1 MDLYKRYLNRVNSV
15 IQLSVIYFSISSSFI
30 QALDARSYNKLFND
44 DNDNIDFN
52 NINFNNDN
60 IDLNETVS
68 NEFNKYTK
76 QFEHTSKLSI
86 VTLSISTYSALIIA
100 AERHFGLQQRET
112 NVERLKDLYTEPI
125 SRIKTIL
132 ELLRP
137 WMYISYYTTSKQVED
152 DEIKDDKIKNDNKKI
167 NRYNHNHNHN
177 HNHNYDY
184 DYEYELNRNKN
195 NETTEVFDEEKKKD
209 WIAMMDKIDKEY
221 THIIDIKKELDNSLE
236 KMINVTTLKKYQVI
250 VPRKRRFTNLNF
262 SRRYKEEEEN
272 YHIHRSFRE
281 KLCDKILFLCR
292 RQTHKHPFAYDEE
305 DLNNFENNDSINK
318 INKINHYI

>member
-1 MDLYKRYLNRVNSV
+1 M
-15 IQLSVIYFSISSSFI
+15 
-30 QALDARSYNKLFND
+30 
-44 DNDNIDFN
+44 
-52 NINFNNDN
+52 
-60 IDLNETVS
+60 
-68 NEFNKYTK
+68 
-76 QFEHTSKLSI
+76 
-86 VTLSISTYSALIIA
+86 TLSISTYSALIIA

-152 DEIKDDKIKNDNKKI
+152 ELIKDKDKIKNNNKRI
-167 NRYNHNHNHN
+167 HSFMNDDYRHNYDYDYD
-177 HNHNYDY
+177 YDY

-221 THIIDIKKELDNSLE
+221 THIVDIKKELDNSLE

-250 VPRKRRFTNLNF
+250 VPRKRRFTDLNF

-281 KLCDKILFLCR
+281 KFCDKFFFLCR
-292 RQTHKHPFAYDEE
+292 RRRANMQHPFGYDEE

-318 INKINHYI
+318 INKINHNV